1 MVDLAR
7 EFFAGRRGRLAV
19 ARDPKSVLD
28 AVLDGVVVLD
38 DAGRVELSNAEA
50 CRILGTSAEA
60 TLGQPLE
67 KLVGPRHAI
76 RDARAPGARD
86 RARRRLER
94 ARGRRSAS
102 AASCSS
108 TRPPRPCSMPERQ
121 PDGVVLV
128 LRDRTIQSSLQQL
141 VSEREALEGFGRIA
155 AGVAH
160 EVRNPLGG
168 IRGAA
173 EILASRASD
182 AKTLDAAELIVREV
196 DRIATLVDDLM
207 VFSRGEDLRLAPVN
221 IHFVLDGVL
230 DLLAMDPLG
239 ARVRVERRFDPSIP
253 ELLAD
258 SDRLTQVFLNLA
270 RNALQA
276 MEKGGELTITTRMS
290 LDHHLFAAGAEHV
303 PTLLVEVKDDGAG
316 IPPALLERLATPF
329 FTHAPRR
336 HRASGS
342 PSPATGSR
350 ATAARCGIESTPGEG
365 TCVRV
370 ALPLRRAP

>member
-1 MVDLAR
+1 M
-7 EFFAGRRGRLAV
+7 

-38 DAGRVELSNAEA
+38 EAGRIELSNAEA

-60 TLGQPLE
+60 ALGQPLE
-67 KLVGPRHAI
+67 KLLGPRHAI
-76 RDARAPGARD
+76 RTLARTVLETGRGAAWSELGVAQRFGGELMVDA
-86 RARRRLER
+86 
-94 ARGRRSAS
+94 
-102 AASCSS
+102 AAS
-108 TRPPRPCSMPERQ
+108 PLLDGENKA
-121 PDGVVLV
+121 DGVVLV
-128 LRDRTIQSSLQQL
+128 LRDRTVQISLQQL
-141 VSEREALEGFGRIA
+141 VSERETLEGFGRIA

-173 EILASRASD
+173 EILAARASD

-207 VFSRGEDLRLAPVN
+207 VFSHGEELRLAPVN

-239 ARVRVERRFDPSIP
+239 SRVRVERRFDPSIP
-253 ELLAD
+253 ELMAD

-276 MEKGGELTITTRMS
+276 MEKGGELRITTRMS
-290 LDHHLFAAGAEHV
+290 LDHHLFQAGGEHV

-329 FTHAPRR
+329 FTTRPGGTGLGLAVSR
-336 HRASGS
+336 HWI
-342 PSPATGSR
+342 
-350 ATAARCGIESTPGEG
+350 ARHGGTLRLESAPGEG
-365 TCVRV
+365 TSVRV

>member
-1 MVDLAR
+1 VPL
-7 EFFAGRRGRLAV
+7 
-19 ARDPKSVLD
+19 DPKSVLD
-28 AVLDGVVVLD
+28 AVPDGVVVLD

-60 TLGQPLE
+60 SLGQPLE
-67 KLVGPRHAI
+67 RLLGPQHPIATLARRVLETGRGAAWSELGVEQ
-76 RDARAPGARD
+76 RFGGELMVDAAASPLLDARSQ
-86 RARRRLER
+86 
-94 ARGRRSAS
+94 RS
-102 AASCSS
+102 
-108 TRPPRPCSMPERQ
+108 
-121 PDGVVLV
+121 GVVLV
-128 LRDRTIQSSLQQL
+128 LSDRTLQLSLRQL
-141 VSEREALEGFGRIA
+141 VSEQEALEGFGRIA

-173 EILASRASD
+173 EILASRAAD

-207 VFSRGEDLRLAPVN
+207 VFSRGGEDLRLAPVN

-239 ARVRVERRFDPSIP
+239 ARVRAERRFDPSIP

-276 MEKGGELTITTRMS
+276 MDKGGVLTITTRMS
-290 LDHHLFAAGAEHV
+290 LDHHRVSTGAPHA
-303 PTLLVEVKDDGAG
+303 PTLLVEVKDEGPG
-316 IPPALLERLATPF
+316 IAPAELERLATPF
-329 FTHAPRR
+329 FTTRPGGAGLGLAVAR
-336 HRASGS
+336 HWV
-342 PSPATGSR
+342 
-350 ATAARCGIESTPGEG
+350 ARHGGRLRIESAPGQG

-370 ALPLRRAP
+370 ALPLRRPA

>member
-1 MVDLAR
+1 M
-7 EFFAGRRGRLAV
+7 
-19 ARDPKSVLD
+19 ARDPRSVLD

-50 CRILGTSAEA
+50 CRIVGPSSEA
-60 TLGQPLE
+60 ALGQPFD
-67 KLVGPRHAI
+67 KLTGPQHPVLALVRSVFAS
-76 RDARAPGARD
+76 
-86 RARRRLER
+86 
-94 ARGRRSAS
+94 ARGAAWSELRIERRFGGELLVDA
-102 AASCSS
+102 AAS
-108 TRPPRPCSMPERQ
+108 PLFDADGK

-128 LRDRTIQSSLQQL
+128 LRDRTAQSSLQRL

-160 EVRNPLGG
+160 EVKNPLGG

-207 VFSRGEDLRLAPVN
+207 VFTHDEDLRLAPVN
-221 IHFVLDGVL
+221 IHFVLDSVL
-230 DLLAMDPLG
+230 DLLAMDPLAAG
-239 ARVRVERRFDPSIP
+239 VRVERRFDPSIP

-258 SDRLTQVFLNLA
+258 ADRLTQVFLNLA

-276 MEKGGELTITTRMS
+276 MERRGGALAITTRMS
-290 LDHHLFAAGAEHV
+290 LDHHLFTAGAEHV
-303 PTLLVEVKDDGAG
+303 PTLLIEVQDQGAG

-329 FTHAPRR
+329 FTTRPGGTGLGLAVSR
-336 HRASGS
+336 HWV
-342 PSPATGSR
+342 SR
-350 ATAARCGIESTPGEG
+350 HGGTLRIESAPGQG

-370 ALPLRRAP
+370 ALPLRRPA